1 MSSRRSRRSTNHPKY
16 SEDYTE
22 LDLNDPVIDSKQSV
36 TTTRGNKS
44 KSESSRNAN
53 MLEDEGDALI
63 DEEDADEEEEEEE
76 EITRC
81 ICGSIDLQIPKK
93 SNSDFQNV
101 DPGFFIQCE
110 KCSVWQHGYCVG
122 IKDEDNA
129 PEKYWCEQ
137 CKPQF
142 HTLFTDKFN
151 TRRSKYDPL
160 NPHDNHHDNHRRGIK
175 RKNGR
180 FVKEDDNISNDD
192 NKNNNIVKNES
203 DNLSNNEENKSIN
216 NTSADHSIDLKDNDA
231 NISKNNNEDDDN
243 DDGHKRKHKRRSSYL
258 SYAEQLKQALLESAK
273 EANVTPDDVNIS
285 ASDGSEVFERDLR
298 RNLRTK
304 SNFDT
309 ENTTNNNNVET
320 NETDGNSDSNVKN
333 DTNKKS
339 KDKRFKSSRSTSNDE
354 NQDLS
359 NTDDNNVK
367 EKEISPHTSNRRDL
381 KRSVQKKPNQKKEF
395 KSPNK
400 IQVDKSDDKPFRA
413 NIPSARINLNEMTR
427 RIFSIMDFVSNIQLN
442 LSNEEEFKNN
452 LFKMNNDELSPDV
465 LVLKNS
471 LTDCYNDS
479 VSQLDTLT
487 KLLNDW
493 QNDHI

>member
-16 SEDYTE
+16 SEEYTE
-22 LDLNDPVIDSKQSV
+22 LDFNDPVVDSKQSV

-53 MLEDEGDALI
+53 ILEDEGDALI

-180 FVKEDDNISNDD
+180 FVKEEDNILNDD
-192 NKNNNIVKNES
+192 NKNSNIVKNES

-216 NTSADHSIDLKDNDA
+216 NTSADQSIDSKDNDA
-231 NISKNNNEDDDN
+231 NISKNNNEDDDH
-243 DDGHKRKHKRRSSYL
+243 DDGHKRKHRRRSSYL

-285 ASDGSEVFERDLR
+285 ASDGPEVFERDLR

-309 ENTTNNNNVET
+309 ENNTNNNNVET

-339 KDKRFKSSRSTSNDE
+339 NKRFKSSRSTSNDE
-354 NQDLS
+354 NQDL
-359 NTDDNNVK
+359 DDNNVK
-367 EKEISPHTSNRRDL
+367 EKETSPHTSNKRDL

-395 KSPNK
+395 KSTNK